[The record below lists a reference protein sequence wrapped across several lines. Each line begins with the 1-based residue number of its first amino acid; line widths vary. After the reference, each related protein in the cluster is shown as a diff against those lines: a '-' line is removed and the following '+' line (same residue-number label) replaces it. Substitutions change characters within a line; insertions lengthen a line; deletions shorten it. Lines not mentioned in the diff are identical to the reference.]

1 MKSNASQILKLLK
14 GGAKSMP
21 QRGGMADA
29 IQMPMKDQMGEDT
42 GDVAALSE
50 GEYVIT
56 ADVVSLIG
64 DGSTEAGAAI
74 LDKFV
79 EAVRTKKGKSL
90 KEGKQAPPLM
100 KLLGGLS

>member
-1 MKSNASQILKLLK
+1 
-14 GGAKSMP
+14 MP
-21 QRGGMADA
+21 QRGGMADS

-50 GEYVIT
+50 GEYVIS
-56 ADVVSLIG
+56 ADVVSMIG
-64 DGSTEAGAAI
+64 DGSTEAGSAI

-79 EAVRTKKGKSL
+79 EAIRKKKGTHL
-90 KEGKQAPPLM
+90 KKGKQAPPLM